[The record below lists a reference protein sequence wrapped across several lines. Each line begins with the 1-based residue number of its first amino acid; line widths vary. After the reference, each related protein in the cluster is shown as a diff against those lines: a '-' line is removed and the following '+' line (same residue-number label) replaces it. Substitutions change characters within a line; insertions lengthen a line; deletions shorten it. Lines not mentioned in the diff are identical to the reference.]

1 MFAHQMNSGQ
11 WEIQAR
17 EYRRQEYEIESWLKM
32 SDAETIHKVF
42 EEVTGGSDKAI
53 ELYDRA
59 FKAVLEGKTF
69 DMREE
74 VLVMLMDDYRT
85 WEKAAYK

>member
-1 MFAHQMNSGQ
+1 MFAHQISNEQ

-42 EEVTGGSDKAI
+42 EEVTGGSDEAI
-53 ELYDRA
+53 ALYDRA
-59 FKAVLEGKTF
+59 FKAILEGKTF
-69 DMREE
+69 DIREE
-74 VLVMLMDDYRT
+74 VLVMLMDDYAT